1 MRLDASLPRR
11 VQADQS
17 VRDTDNRP
25 VRQTTYN
32 EIVAPPNKTLLVR
45 AGLVLLTLVL
55 GVGAYALGT
64 RLVNEGRFTGG
75 QKGTPRVETVTF
87 TDENAGIKLSYPQTW
102 KQIEN
107 NSRIPLSEDEASE
120 VRLIAGPEED
130 QPHLLVRVK
139 PLPGEIDYDPNMS
152 AQDLGI
158 IQGQLDQ
165 LISPNVQVLSRK
177 PINDKGKLGFH
188 YLYVL
193 KQESTGREGV
203 HSHYF
208 IFDGAKLNVLVFE
221 VFPRARFEELA
232 PTFDRILDS
241 FNSER
246 RRAPAGAA
254 TPGAAP
260 PASPAPPAP
269 APPPSPAPVP
279 S

>member
-1 MRLDASLPRR
+1 M
-11 VQADQS
+11 
-17 VRDTDNRP
+17 
-25 VRQTTYN
+25 RQTTYN
-32 EIVAPPNKTLLVR
+32 EFMALPNKTLLVR
-45 AGLVLLTLVL
+45 AGLVVLTLIL
-55 GVGAYALGT
+55 GLGAYALGT

-75 QKGTPRVETVTF
+75 ERRTPRVDTVTF

-107 NSRIPLSEDEASE
+107 NSQIPLSEDEDSE
-120 VRLIAGPEED
+120 VRLIAGPAED
-130 QPHLLVRVK
+130 EPHLLVRVK

-158 IQGQLDQ
+158 IQGQLDR
-165 LISPNVQVLSRK
+165 LISPDVQVLSRR

-221 VFPRARFEELA
+221 VFPRAKFEELA

-246 RRAPAGAA
+246 RRV
-254 TPGAAP
+254 AAP
-260 PASPAPPAP
+260 PASPGAPPASPGPPPAPLGAPAP
-269 APPPSPAPVP
+269 APS
-279 S
+279 